1 MPHDGRSKHVQ
12 ESSGPFR
19 FGRDSADSTRQ
30 WFRPR
35 DDRQRLYVPFLDPPL
50 VLVCIRK
57 GNRCYEMIENA
68 GTFAVNILAQE
79 QDLFSNRFAGGLIDS
94 DGEWKAWPEGQST
107 FDDLQITRGKH
118 SAAPLLPE
126 CLAHLECSL
135 EAVHSG
141 GDHGIF
147 IGRVVAIHVND
158 ETSDPLLYFAGQYGR
173 FQGS

>member
-1 MPHDGRSKHVQ
+1 MMVDPNMFKKALGRFASGVTVLTVHD
-12 ESSGPFR
+12 SGSDH
-19 FGRDSADSTRQ
+19 GMTASAFTS
-30 WFRPR
+30 
-35 DDRQRLYVPFLDPPL
+35 LSLDPPL

-68 GTFAVNILAQE
+68 GTFVVNILAQD
-79 QDLFSNRFAGGLIDS
+79 QDTFSNRFAGGLIDS

-107 FDDLQITRGKH
+107 FDDLEITRGKH
-118 SAAPLLPE
+118 STAPLLPG
-126 CLAHLECSL
+126 CLAHLECGL
-135 EAVHSG
+135 ETVHSG

-173 FQGS
+173 LQDS

>member
-1 MPHDGRSKHVQ
+1 MLRNDRKRWHIRREYSGSRSGQ
-12 ESSGPFR
+12 
-19 FGRDSADSTRQ
+19 
-30 WFRPR
+30 
-35 DDRQRLYVPFLDPPL
+35 
-50 VLVCIRK
+50 
-57 GNRCYEMIENA
+57 
-68 GTFAVNILAQE
+68 ILQ
-79 QDLFSNRFAGGLIDS
+79 SVRWWSRIDS
-94 DGEWKAWPEGQST
+94 DGEWKAWPEGQSA

-173 FQGS
+173 FQDS